1 MSYLFL
7 SFADHMD
14 RTTNIKN
21 EFYNLSLNEQFK
33 LLQKRIPLDRQSSS
47 FQSFIE
53 ACFPT
58 GMTKRYYISCPN
70 FLREKE
76 QRESGA
82 PSYLRNVVVRPEL
95 TLSMRRFLPDNQNII
110 LVGDIY
116 ESNKAKVL
124 QIKGVQFIDSS
135 MSSPNDLIVNA
146 EACSS
151 FGKSRSM
158 SRMGQMVT
166 FSVWTIDGVDMSNTL
181 FTPNFVYELIQ

>member
-14 RTTNIKN
+14 RNTNIKN

-33 LLQKRIPLDRQSSS
+33 LLQKRIPLARQSFS

-95 TLSMRRFLPDNQNII
+95 TLSMRRYLPDNQNII

-124 QIKGVQFIDSS
+124 QIKGIQFIDSF
-135 MSSPNDLIVNA
+135 MSSPND
-146 EACSS
+146 
-151 FGKSRSM
+151 
-158 SRMGQMVT
+158 
-166 FSVWTIDGVDMSNTL
+166 
-181 FTPNFVYELIQ
+181 

>member
-70 FLREKE
+70 FYVKRNKEK
-76 QRESGA
+76 
-82 PSYLRNVVVRPEL
+82 VVL
-95 TLSMRRFLPDNQNII
+95 LHI
-110 LVGDIY
+110 
-116 ESNKAKVL
+116 
-124 QIKGVQFIDSS
+124 
-135 MSSPNDLIVNA
+135 
-146 EACSS
+146 
-151 FGKSRSM
+151 
-158 SRMGQMVT
+158 
-166 FSVWTIDGVDMSNTL
+166 
-181 FTPNFVYELIQ
+181 